1 MQEQLTKVPETFVLD
16 VRTPQEYD
24 GLLGHVEGARLMPVQ
39 ELSQRMAELV
49 AVKDQPIYVI
59 CRSGNRSATATRMLL
74 EAGYQAT
81 NVARGMRAWNA
92 LRGSH

>member
-1 MQEQLTKVPETFVLD
+1 
-16 VRTPQEYD
+16 
-24 GLLGHVEGARLMPVQ
+24 
-39 ELSQRMAELV
+39 MAELV

-81 NVARGMRAWNA
+81 NVAGGMRAWNA